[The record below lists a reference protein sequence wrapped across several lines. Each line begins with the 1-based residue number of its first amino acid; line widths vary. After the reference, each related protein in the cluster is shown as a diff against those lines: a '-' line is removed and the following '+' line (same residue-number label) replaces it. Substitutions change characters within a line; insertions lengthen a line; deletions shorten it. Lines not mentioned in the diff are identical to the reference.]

1 MRLCLFQNHAGWLE
15 AVFFFFIILFLF
27 FIFQVSRCNLEA
39 KPTESFSLTTHEQSC
54 STNSRKGNSWPLYH
68 TQGVN
73 GVLQHSWSGVFKISR
88 CTIHLKKK
96 KIKTVLLP
104 AFLASA
110 GSFLLFSNLS
120 LLKALC
126 HGCNPTVVESTPYS
140 DDRIQGWIQDCNAL
154 CQAWECKGLSLLM
167 TNLKFLS

>member
-1 MRLCLFQNHAGWLE
+1 MNKVVQPILEKGIVDHSIIHRVLMEYFSIADQVFSKFQDALF
-15 AVFFFFIILFLF
+15 I
-27 FIFQVSRCNLEA
+27 
-39 KPTESFSLTTHEQSC
+39 
-54 STNSRKGNSWPLYH
+54 
-68 TQGVN
+68 
-73 GVLQHSWSGVFKISR
+73 
-88 CTIHLKKK
+88 KKK
-96 KIKTVLLP
+96 EIKTVSLP

-126 HGCNPTVVESTPYS
+126 HGCNPTVVQSTPYS